1 MKNVVVTGGSG
12 KAGRAVVRELV
23 DHGYRVLNVDAMP
36 PRDPVSAFLKADLED
51 FGQAVDALKAAAG
64 VVVRRRP
71 FAMADAVIHL
81 AAIPD
86 ANIASDAVTFR
97 TNMVAAYNVFSAA
110 TLLGIPRV
118 VWASSETVHGV
129 PFLRI
134 PPDFA
139 PVTEAHPLRAET
151 GYALTKVL
159 GEETARQMARWNPGT
174 AFIGLRICHVN
185 DETDYR
191 AFPALARDPHDRKAS
206 LWAYVDTRDVAQAC
220 RLALEADVQG
230 ADSFIISAADTAKT
244 IPTRDLLAGIFPGV
258 PVTRAL
264 GEFETTFDH
273 GKARRIL
280 GYEPKHSWRSS
291 V

>member
-23 DHGYRVLNVDAMP
+23 DHGYRVLNVDVVP
-36 PRDPVSAFLKADLED
+36 PRERVCPFLKVNLED
-51 FGQAVDALKAAAG
+51 FGQAVDSLKAAAG
-64 VVVRRRP
+64 IIERRRP
-71 FAMADAVIHL
+71 FTVADAVIHL

-86 ANIASDAVTFR
+86 QGSVPEAVTYR
-97 TNMVAAYNVFSAA
+97 TNMLTAHNVFSAA
-110 TLLGIPRV
+110 TLLGVPRV

-139 PVTEAHPLRAET
+139 PVTEQHPLRAET

-159 GEETARQMARWNPGT
+159 GEEEIRQMARWNSGT
-174 AFIGLRICHVN
+174 SFVALRLCHVN
-185 DETDYR
+185 DEEDYR

-206 LWAYVDTRDVAQAC
+206 LWAYVDTRDAAQAC
-220 RLALEADVQG
+220 RLALEAGVQG

-244 IPTRDLLAGIFPGV
+244 IPTRDLLAEMFLGV
-258 PVTRAL
+258 PVTRTL

>member
-1 MKNVVVTGGSG
+1 MKNIVVTGGSG

-23 DHGYRVLNVDAMP
+23 DHGYQVLNVDAVAP
-36 PRDPVSAFLKADLED
+36 PKRICPFLKVNLED

-64 VVVRRRP
+64 IIERQRP
-71 FAMADAVIHL
+71 FTMADAVIHL

-86 ANIASDAVTFR
+86 QGSAPEAVTYR
-97 TNMVAAYNVFSAA
+97 TNMLTAHNVFSAA
-110 TLLGIPRV
+110 TLLGLPRV

-159 GEETARQMARWNPGT
+159 GEEEIRQMARWNPGT
-174 AFIGLRICHVN
+174 AFVALRLCHVN
-185 DETDYR
+185 DTDDYR

-220 RLALEADVQG
+220 RLALEADVNG
-230 ADSFIISAADTAKT
+230 ADSFIISAADTAKD
-244 IPTRDLLAGIFPGV
+244 IPAKDLLAEIYPGV
-258 PVTRAL
+258 KITRSL
-264 GEFETTFDH
+264 SEHETLFDH
-273 GKARRIL
+273 GKAKRLL
-280 GYEPKHSWRSS
+280 GYAPKHSWRDHG
-291 V
+291 

>member
-23 DHGYRVLNVDAMP
+23 DHGYRVLNVDAVP
-36 PRDPVSAFLKADLED
+36 PRERVCPFLKVNLED
-51 FGQAVDALKAAAG
+51 FGQAVDSLKAAAG
-64 VVVRRRP
+64 IIERRRP
-71 FAMADAVIHL
+71 FTMADAVIHL

-86 ANIASDAVTFR
+86 QGSAPEAVTYR
-97 TNMVAAYNVFSAA
+97 TNMLTAHNVFSAA
-110 TLLGIPRV
+110 TLLGVPRV

-134 PPDFA
+134 PPDFV
-139 PVTEAHPLRAET
+139 PVTEQHPLRAET

-159 GEETARQMARWNPGT
+159 GEEEIRQMARWNPGT
-174 AFIGLRICHVN
+174 SFTALRLCHVN
-185 DETDYR
+185 DEEDYR

-206 LWAYVDTRDVAQAC
+206 LWAYVDTRDVALAC

-244 IPTRDLLAGIFPGV
+244 IPTRDLLAEIFPGV
-258 PVTRAL
+258 PVTRTL